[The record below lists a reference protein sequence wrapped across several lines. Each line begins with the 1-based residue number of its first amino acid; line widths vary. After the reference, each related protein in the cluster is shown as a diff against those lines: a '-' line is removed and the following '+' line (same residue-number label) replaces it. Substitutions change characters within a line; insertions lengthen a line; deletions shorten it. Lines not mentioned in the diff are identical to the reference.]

1 MRYGAMI
8 TCFAIIAIHTEIINS
23 TETDSF
29 TLAVRGFIER
39 CGYIRSITSGNGT
52 NLVGANNKLKKAFN
66 KMNHQPIQHFLANT
80 VANWLIWSRNAH
92 ATSHMGGV

>member
-29 TLAVRGFIER
+29 TLAVRGLIER
-39 CGYIRSITSGNGT
+39 YGYIRSIISDNGT
-52 NLVGANNKLKKAFN
+52 NLMGANNKLKKAFN
-66 KMNHQPIQHFLANT
+66 KMNHQPIQHFLSNT
-80 VANWLIWSRNAH
+80 GENWLIWSRNAP
-92 ATSHMGGV
+92 AASHMGEV